1 MRLYNPNN
9 NDELISIIKAP
20 DFPTGGLIYGREG
33 AQKELRTGR
42 GSFVIRA
49 KLGVEEIRADREAI
63 IITEI
68 PYMEKK
74 ADLIIKIAELVKSER
89 IKGISEIRD
98 ESDREGL
105 RIVIELKKSAIANVV
120 INQLYKHTN
129 LQKNFGVINLA
140 LNKGRPKIL
149 NIKETIQ
156 AYIDFR
162 KEVIYNRTR
171 FELRKAE
178 ERAHILEGLLIA
190 LDNLDEV
197 IKIIRESKDRHE
209 ARPRLMES
217 FGLSEIQANA
227 ILDMRLYQITNLE
240 STKLQEEYDEL
251 MKLIARLK
259 EIIASDENVLKV
271 VQDELI
277 EDTKPFIDER
287 RTKIVDAEFG
297 SFEIEDLIQEESMVV
312 TMSHNGYIKRTSA
325 ADFRLQGKGGVG
337 VSAGNL
343 RENDFIK
350 HMFGASTHDFVLF
363 FTDKGNV
370 FQLKVHEIPLFSRT
384 ARGEIIRSLFSI
396 SQEDKITA
404 LLNLSNFDDTTQS
417 IFIATKKGVVKK
429 VALSEFK
436 RINQNGKRAITL
448 RDGDSVVDVLLTS
461 GNDEVL
467 LATKKGKALRFNE
480 DKVRVMGRSAGG
492 VRGIRLAEDDAL
504 CGVCIIND
512 DTELMMVTESGQGK
526 RVGFDTFKPHG
537 RGTGGQMYYRHND
550 KRGYVV
556 NVLSVK
562 EDDDIM
568 LITSKGQ
575 MIRIVSEQIS
585 KQGRAATGI
594 RLVRITPPDFV
605 AAASIVH
612 KIEDEKT
619 E

>member
-1 MRLYNPNN
+1 M
-9 NDELISIIKAP
+9 
-20 DFPTGGLIYGREG
+20 T
-33 AQKELRTGR
+33 
-42 GSFVIRA
+42 
-49 KLGVEEIRADREAI
+49 
-63 IITEI
+63 
-68 PYMEKK
+68 
-74 ADLIIKIAELVKSER
+74 
-89 IKGISEIRD
+89 
-98 ESDREGL
+98 
-105 RIVIELKKSAIANVV
+105 
-120 INQLYKHTN
+120 INI
-129 LQKNFGVINLA
+129 F
-140 LNKGRPKIL
+140 
-149 NIKETIQ
+149 
-156 AYIDFR
+156 
-162 KEVIYNRTR
+162 
-171 FELRKAE
+171 
-178 ERAHILEGLLIA
+178 
-190 LDNLDEV
+190 
-197 IKIIRESKDRHE
+197 S
-209 ARPRLMES
+209 
-217 FGLSEIQANA
+217 
-227 ILDMRLYQITNLE
+227 
-240 STKLQEEYDEL
+240 
-251 MKLIARLK
+251 
-259 EIIASDENVLKV
+259 
-271 VQDELI
+271 
-277 EDTKPFIDER
+277 
-287 RTKIVDAEFG
+287 
-297 SFEIEDLIQEESMVV
+297 
-312 TMSHNGYIKRTSA
+312 
-325 ADFRLQGKGGVG
+325 
-337 VSAGNL
+337 
-343 RENDFIK
+343 
-350 HMFGASTHDFVLF
+350 ASTHDIVLF